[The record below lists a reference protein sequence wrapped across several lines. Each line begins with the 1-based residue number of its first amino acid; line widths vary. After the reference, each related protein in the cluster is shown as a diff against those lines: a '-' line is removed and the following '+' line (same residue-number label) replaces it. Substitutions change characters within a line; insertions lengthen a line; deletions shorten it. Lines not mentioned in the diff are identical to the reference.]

1 MVEVDY
7 PQLEGASGA
16 VEWFKTWRR
25 VRDEKELVIRA
36 RTRPGSASP
45 VVLLAS
51 GYSDRRERG
60 LATRVKI
67 NGSWDNFESTVA
79 EDQPGVSGSLKSAE
93 RRAICTHP
101 HNLRMARHAEEFVGD
116 ALAARTPPVASS
128 LVRMTRFVFEELGVN
143 VVQHSGKPSTG
154 VGWADLDESSTRF
167 ELAFADCGVGFRAS
181 LQQNPELSGRI
192 ADDAEALQSALT
204 ARVSSSTS
212 TRKKKGWPTTSA
224 PRSASHIRSKLLPHK
239 GTSTRKPEYGAAGA
253 TPGLLNDPNQSGAW
267 ATKLG
272 LASSR

>member
-101 HNLRMARHAEEFVGD
+101 HNLRMARHAAEFVGD

-192 ADDAEALQSALT
+192 ADDAEALQLALT

-212 TRKKKGWPTTSA
+212 TRKKKGWGLESHVDLSDLLDGDLHVASGSA
-224 PRSASHIRSKLLPHK
+224 LL
-239 GTSTRKPEYGAAGA
+239 TRRTLAQQRTHVVREIP
-253 TPGLLNDPNQSGAW
+253 PWDGAW
-267 ATKLG
+267 ICLQAQL
-272 LASSR
+272 